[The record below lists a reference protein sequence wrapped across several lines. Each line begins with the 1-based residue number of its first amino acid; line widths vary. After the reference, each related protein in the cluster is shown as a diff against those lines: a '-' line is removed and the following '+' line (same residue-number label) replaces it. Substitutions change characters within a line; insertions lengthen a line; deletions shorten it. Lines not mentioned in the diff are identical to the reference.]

1 MSITNHK
8 LPIRVVCATR
18 LPRDKFLSHTALGK
32 SIKSFIEVSKAEIK
46 LYAENSTGLS
56 EVYNKAIEESTES
69 PAILVFAH
77 DDIVLYDFFW
87 SERIRE
93 GVEKFDIAGLAG
105 NLRRVPKQPS
115 WAFVDDRFNWDSPSN
130 LSGAVAHGVTFPLNK
145 VLPFG
150 PTSLECKLL
159 DGVLLAVK
167 SELLIKSNL
176 RFDVNFKFHFYDL
189 DFCRQA
195 ELKNLRMGTIPLSIV
210 HESGGNFNSDDW
222 RNSYQQYCSKWEE

>member
-1 MSITNHK
+1 MTSDK

-18 LPRDKFLSHTALGK
+18 VSRDKFLSNTALGK
-32 SIKSFIEVSKAEIK
+32 SIKSYIEVSTAEVK

-56 EVYNKAIEESTES
+56 EIYNKAIEESTNS
-69 PAILVFAH
+69 PAILVFVH

-87 SERIRE
+87 SERIRD

-105 NLRRVPKQPS
+105 NLRRVSKQPS
-115 WAFVDDRFNWDSPSN
+115 WAFVNDSFNWDLASN
-130 LSGAVAHGVTFPLNK
+130 LSGTVAHGVTFPLNK

-150 PTSLECKLL
+150 PSNQECKLL
-159 DGVLLAVK
+159 DGVFLAVK

-176 RFDVNFKFHFYDL
+176 RFDENFKFHFYDL

-195 ELKNLRMGTIPLSIV
+195 ELKNLTMGTIPLSIV
-210 HESGGNFNSDDW
+210 HESGGSFNSEAW
-222 RNSYQQYCSKWEE
+222 RNSYQLYLSKWDY